1 VVTVREIR
9 VDPGAWDPVVADP
22 DGAQLIVAGPGTGK
36 TEFLVQRVANIVNTG
51 RARRDQVLV
60 LTFSRRASADM
71 RRRVGVALGGSG
83 VPVDSSTFHSL
94 ALRLLEAGNAGER
107 PIPLTPP
114 EQVTLVADLL
124 AKENPDHWPVSY
136 RGILATRGFASEIAD
151 FLTRCSER
159 LLSPADL
166 EQRAAERA
174 DWRGIPGLFLRY
186 REALEGLERT
196 DYGTLLVSAVE
207 MLATSR
213 GQELATGFRYVI
225 VDEYQDTSPA
235 QAELAGLLASSH
247 GNLTVAG
254 DPYQSI
260 YSFRGAEL
268 RNIAQ
273 FADRHPELTRIVL
286 DQSLRVPAE
295 ILESALRVVSSG
307 ELPGSAGPVRPA
319 EHRGRVEAYVF
330 DQETAEA
337 DWIAREVEHVIR
349 VEGLRP
355 SEIAVLVRSKRELIN
370 ELSRALDRRSIPHD
384 SPDSRLVDHPAV
396 RVFDDLAR
404 VALLEGNARIPT
416 PGEWADADRAMR
428 RILLGPLVSLG
439 LGAERALLRERRR
452 TGVSWARLIAT
463 EIPDRTDLSELLD
476 DSGWATA
483 IPATDGFWEAW
494 NRLHGIDRL
503 VADPDRRLW
512 RLAISAFAQV
522 LTRQAERDKKV
533 SLAQFFEMTQDEGF
547 ESEPLLAFRGDEDRV
562 TLTTLH
568 QSKGLEFE
576 VVFIANA
583 VEGIFP
589 DLRRSRRMLRPELL
603 SPERMTDPSAQHLFQ
618 VQEEMRLAYTAMTR
632 AHRRVVWTATAA
644 GVDQG
649 EHRPSRF
656 LVAASG
662 VGSLSE
668 LRRPADDDRAP
679 VTVKEA
685 EVDMRR
691 ALFDPDVGSARRLAA
706 ARVLGSPPENWWQ
719 PSAFAGVR
727 SPGPNQPILGEGLR
741 LSPSQADSYAT
752 CPRRY
757 ALERRLRLG
766 DAGSPYARFGTLVH
780 SAMERAE
787 AAVVG
792 TDEAHTGL
800 EDALEHLESVWAE
813 EADFGTP
820 ELNEAWLKQAAM
832 ALVRLY
838 ELWPSPDGRPIG
850 LEMKVESVIDGVP
863 WMGLIDRLERTPSG
877 LKVVDYKTSKNPP
890 TIEDSKSSIQLGFY
904 ASSVA
909 LLLGEPVTAAEM
921 WFPRTDAKRITTRAL
936 DLDRLQ
942 DIENQMVEVTRSI
955 RSENWEPRV
964 GDGCKN
970 CGFRKSCPAWPEGQ
984 GAFMP

>member
-1 VVTVREIR
+1 MTVREIR
-9 VDPGAWDPVVADP
+9 VDPGAWDPVVSDP

-36 TEFLVQRVANIVNTG
+36 TEFLVQRVAHIVNSG
-51 RARRDQVLV
+51 RARRDQISL

-71 RRRVGVALGGSG
+71 RRRVGNALGGSG
-83 VPVDSSTFHSL
+83 VPVDASTFHSL
-94 ALRLLEAGNAGER
+94 ALRLLEAGNGGER

-124 AKENPDHWPVSY
+124 TKEDPDSWPVTY
-136 RGILATRGFASEIAD
+136 RGILTTRGFASEIAD

-166 EQRAAERA
+166 EQRAKERA

-186 REALEGLERT
+186 RELLEQLKRT

-207 MLATSR
+207 MLRTPA
-213 GQELATGFRYVI
+213 GQELAGGYRYVI

-235 QAELAGLLASSH
+235 QAELARLLAESH
-247 GNLTVAG
+247 GNITVAG

-273 FADRHPELTRIVL
+273 FADRHPVLTRIVL

-319 EHRGRVEAYVF
+319 EHRGRVEAHVF
-330 DQETAEA
+330 DQETSEA
-337 DWIAREVEHVIR
+337 DWIAREVEHVVR
-349 VEGLRP
+349 VEGIRP
-355 SEIAVLVRSKRELIN
+355 SAVAVLVRSKRELIN

-396 RVFDDLAR
+396 RVFDDLALVAQLEGGLR
-404 VALLEGNARIPT
+404 VAT
-416 PGEWADADRAMR
+416 PGERADADRAMR

-439 LGAERALLRERRR
+439 LGQERAMLRERRR
-452 TGVSWARLIAT
+452 TGDSWADIVST
-463 EIPDRTDLSELLD
+463 ELPHRADLSELLAD
-476 DSGWATA
+476 PAWATA
-483 IPATDGFWEAW
+483 KPATDGFWEAW
-494 NRLHGIDRL
+494 NRLQGVDRL

-512 RLAISAFAQV
+512 RLAVSAFAQV
-522 LTRQAERDKKV
+522 LTRQAERDEKV
-533 SLAQFFEMTQDEGF
+533 TLARFFEMTHDEGF
-547 ESEPLLAFRGDEDRV
+547 ESEPLLAFRPQEDRV

-568 QSKGLEFE
+568 QSKGLEFD

-583 VEGIFP
+583 VEGVFP

-603 SPERMTDPSAQHLFQ
+603 SPERTTDASAQHLFQ

-632 AHRRVVWTATAA
+632 ARLRVVWTATGA

-662 VGSLSE
+662 VESLSD
-668 LRRPADDDRAP
+668 LGRPLDDERDP
-679 VTVKEA
+679 VTVIEA
-685 EVDMRR
+685 EVAMRR
-691 ALFDPDVGSARRLAA
+691 TLFDPEEKAAHRLAA
-706 ARVLGSPPENWWQ
+706 ARVLGSPPEAWWE

-727 SPGPNQPILGEGLR
+727 EPGPDRPIVGQDFR
-741 LSPSQADSYAT
+741 LSPSQANSYAT

-780 SAMERAE
+780 AAMERAE
-787 AAVVG
+787 AGVVG
-792 TDEAHTGL
+792 TGATHADL
-800 EDALEHLESVWAE
+800 SDALDHLRGVWEE

-820 ELNEAWLKQAAM
+820 ELNAAWLRQAEIG
-832 ALVRLY
+832 LTKLY
-838 ELWPSPDGRPIG
+838 TLWPSADGAPIG
-850 LEMKVESVIDGVP
+850 LELKVEAVIDGIE
-863 WMGLIDRLERTPSG
+863 WMGLVDRLERTPGG
-877 LKVVDYKTSKNPP
+877 LKVVDYKTSK
-890 TIEDSKSSIQLGFY
+890 TAASLEEGRSSIQLGFY
-904 ASSVA
+904 ASAIAESF
-909 LLLGEPVTAAEM
+909 GEPVIGAEM
-921 WFPRTDAKRITTRAL
+921 WFPRVDTKGMTTRAL
-936 DLDRLQ
+936 DLDRIGE
-942 DIENQMVEVTRSI
+942 IEEEMIQITRSI
-955 RSENWEPRV
+955 RSEDWEPRV
-964 GDGCKN
+964 GDGCKR
-970 CGFRKSCPAWPEGQ
+970 CGFKKSCPAWPEGQ
-984 GAFMP
+984 GAFLP

>member
-1 VVTVREIR
+1 VTIREIR

-36 TEFLVQRVANIVNTG
+36 TEFLVQRVAHIVNSG
-51 RARRDQVLV
+51 RARRDQISL
-60 LTFSRRASADM
+60 LTFSRRASGDM
-71 RRRVGVALGGSG
+71 RRRVGLALGGSG
-83 VPVDSSTFHSL
+83 VPVDASTFHSL
-94 ALRLLEAGNAGER
+94 ALRFLEAGNEGDR

-114 EQVTLVADLL
+114 EQVRLVADLL
-124 AKENPDHWPVSY
+124 AGEDPGSWPVTY

-159 LLSPADL
+159 LLSPDDL
-166 EQRAAERA
+166 EQRAEERA
-174 DWRGIPGLFLRY
+174 DWRGIPGLFRRY
-186 REALEGLERT
+186 RETLEEMRRT

-207 MLATSR
+207 MLRTSE
-213 GQELATGFRYVI
+213 GQKLAAGFRYVI

-235 QAELAGLLASSH
+235 QAELAGLLAESH

-273 FADRHPELTRIVL
+273 FADRHRDVTRIVL

-319 EHRGRVEAYVF
+319 EHTGRVEAHVF
-330 DQETAEA
+330 DQETSEA

-349 VEGLRP
+349 VQGSRP
-355 SEIAVLVRSKRELIN
+355 SAVAVLVRSKRELLN

-384 SPDSRLVDHPAV
+384 SPDARLVDHPAV

-404 VALLEGNARIPT
+404 VAVLEGELRVAT
-416 PGEWADADRAMR
+416 PGEKADADRAMR

-439 LGAERALLRERRR
+439 LGQERAMLRQRRR
-452 TGVSWARLIAT
+452 TGRPWAEVVGTELPERRDLIQLL
-463 EIPDRTDLSELLD
+463 TDPS
-476 DSGWATA
+476 WATA
-483 IPATDGFWEAW
+483 KPATDGFWEAW
-494 NRLHGIDRL
+494 NRLQGLDHL
-503 VADPDRRLW
+503 VVDPDRRLW

-522 LTRQAERDKKV
+522 LTRQAERDEKV
-533 SLAQFFEMTQDEGF
+533 TLARFFEMTQDEGF
-547 ESEPLLAFRGDEDRV
+547 ESEPLLTFRPKEDRV

-568 QSKGLEFE
+568 QSKGLEFD

-583 VEGIFP
+583 VEGVFP

-603 SPERMTDPSAQHLFQ
+603 SPERTIDASAQHLFQ

-632 AHRRVVWTATAA
+632 ARKRVVWTATGA

-656 LVAASG
+656 LIAASG
-662 VGSLSE
+662 VASLSE
-668 LRRPADDDRAP
+668 LGRPADEGRDP
-679 VTVKEA
+679 VTVIEA
-685 EVDMRR
+685 EVGMRR
-691 ALFDPDVGSARRLAA
+691 TVFDPEKSAAHRLAA
-706 ARVLGSPPENWWQ
+706 ARVLGSPPESWWE

-727 SPGPNQPILGEGLR
+727 EPGPDRPIIGAELR

-787 AAVVG
+787 TGVIG
-792 TDEAHTGL
+792 TGEPHASL
-800 EDALEHLESVWAE
+800 EDALVHLRSVWE
-813 EADFGTP
+813 EDADFGTP
-820 ELNEAWLKQAAM
+820 ELNAAWLKQAEA
-832 ALVRLY
+832 ALTKLY
-838 ELWPSPDGRPIG
+838 TLWPSPEGRPIG
-850 LEMKVESVIDGVP
+850 LELKVESEIDGIA
-863 WMGLIDRLERTPSG
+863 WMGLVDRLERAPDG
-877 LKVVDYKTSKNPP
+877 LKVVDYKTSKTVPSH
-890 TIEDSKSSIQLGFY
+890 EKGHSSIQLGFY
-904 ASSVA
+904 ASAIARSF
-909 LLLGEPVTAAEM
+909 GEPVISAEM
-921 WFPRTDAKRITTRAL
+921 WFPRGDTKALSTRAL
-936 DLDRLQ
+936 DPDRMSE
-942 DIENQMVEVTRSI
+942 IEEELIQVTRSI
-955 RSENWEPRV
+955 RSEDWAPRV

-970 CGFRKSCPAWPEGQ
+970 CVFKKSCPAWPEGQ
-984 GAFMP
+984 GAYLP

>member
-1 VVTVREIR
+1 VTVREIR

-36 TEFLVQRVANIVNTG
+36 TEFLVQRVAHIVNTG

-71 RRRVGVALGGSG
+71 RRRVGIALGGSG
-83 VPVDSSTFHSL
+83 VPVDATTFHSL
-94 ALRLLEAGNAGER
+94 ALRLLEAGNAGNR

-114 EQVTLVADLL
+114 EQVALVGELL
-124 AKENPDHWPVSY
+124 TTEDPDKWPVSY
-136 RGILATRGFASEIAD
+136 RGILGTRGFASEIAD

-159 LLSPADL
+159 LLSPTDL
-166 EQRAAERA
+166 AERAEARA

-186 REALEGLERT
+186 RQALEGVGRT

-207 MLATSR
+207 MLDTAK
-213 GQELATGFRYVI
+213 GQELAAGFRYVI

-235 QAELAGLLASSH
+235 QAELAGKLVRSH

-268 RNIAQ
+268 RNIAE

-295 ILESALRVVSSG
+295 ILSAALRVVSSG
-307 ELPGSAGPVRPA
+307 ELPGSAGPVQPA
-319 EHRGRVEAYVF
+319 GHRGRVEAYVF

-349 VEGLRP
+349 TEGLRP
-355 SEIAVLVRSKRELIN
+355 SAIAVLVRSKRELIN
-370 ELSRALDRRSIPHD
+370 ELSRALDRRSVPHD

-404 VALLEGNARIPT
+404 IAMLEGDGRMAS
-416 PGEWADADRAMR
+416 PGEVADADRAMR
-428 RILLGPLVSLG
+428 RVLLGPLVSLG

-452 TGVSWARLIAT
+452 TGAAWANVIAT
-463 EIPDRTDLSELLD
+463 ELPERPDLATLLD
-476 DSGWATA
+476 DSSWATTL
-483 IPATDGFWEAW
+483 PATDGFWEAW
-494 NRLHGIDRL
+494 NRLHGIERL
-503 VADPDRRLW
+503 AADPDRRLW

-522 LTRQAERDKKV
+522 LARQAERDEKV
-533 SLAQFFEMTQDEGF
+533 SLARFFEMTQDEGF
-547 ESEPLLAFRGDEDRV
+547 ESEPLLGFRGDENRV

-568 QSKGLEFE
+568 QSKGLEFD

-583 VEGIFP
+583 VEGVFP

-632 AHRRVVWTATAA
+632 ARLRVVWTATGA

-656 LVAASG
+656 LVAAAG

-668 LRRPADDDRAP
+668 LGRPAEDLRAP
-679 VTVKEA
+679 VTVNEA
-685 EVDMRR
+685 EVGMRR
-691 ALFDPDVGSARRLAA
+691 TVFDPTESPARRLAA
-706 ARVLGSPPENWWQ
+706 ARVLGSPPESWWQ
-719 PSAFAGVR
+719 PAAFAGVR
-727 SPGPNQPILGEGLR
+727 SAGPDRPIIGDGLR

-780 SAMERAE
+780 SALERAE
-787 AAVVG
+787 ATILG
-792 TDEAHTGL
+792 TDAAHADL
-800 EDALEHLESVWAE
+800 EDALVELRAVWAE

-820 ELNEAWLKQAAM
+820 ELNAAWLKQAEM
-832 ALVRLY
+832 ALTRLY
-838 ELWPSPDGRPIG
+838 ELWPSPEGRPIG
-850 LEMKVESVIDGVP
+850 LEMKVESVIDGTP
-863 WMGLIDRLERTPSG
+863 WMGVIDRLERTADG
-877 LKVVDYKTSKNPP
+877 LKVIDYKTSKSPP
-890 TIEDSKSSIQLGFY
+890 TIEASKSSIQLAFY
-904 ASSVA
+904 SAAVA
-909 LLLGEPVTAAEM
+909 RSLEEPVATAEM
-921 WFPRTDAKRITTRAL
+921 WFPRTDARSITTRAL
-936 DLDRLQ
+936 DLDRLP
-942 DIENQMVEVTRSI
+942 DIETEMIEVTRAI
-955 RSENWEPRV
+955 RSEDWEPRV

-984 GAFMP
+984 GAFVP

>member
-1 VVTVREIR
+1 VTVREIR
-9 VDPGAWDPVVADP
+9 VDPGAWDPVVSDP

-36 TEFLVQRVANIVNTG
+36 TEFLVQRVAHIVNSAQ
-51 RARRDQVLV
+51 ARRNQISL

-71 RRRVGVALGGSG
+71 RRRVGIALEGSG
-83 VPVDSSTFHSL
+83 VPVDASTFHSL
-94 ALRLLEAGNAGER
+94 ALRFLEAGNQGDR

-114 EQVTLVADLL
+114 EQVSLVAELL
-124 AKENPDHWPVSY
+124 ATEHPDQWPVTY
-136 RGILATRGFASEIAD
+136 RGILTTRGFAIEIAD

-159 LLSPADL
+159 LLSPVDL
-166 EQRAAERA
+166 EHRAEERA
-174 DWRGIPGLFLRY
+174 DWRGIPGLFQRY
-186 REALEGLERT
+186 RDRLEEIERT

-207 MLATSR
+207 MLRTSP
-213 GQELATGFRYVI
+213 GQQLAAGFRYVI

-235 QAELAGLLASSH
+235 QAELAGLLAQSH

-273 FADRHPELTRIVL
+273 FVERHQPVTRIVL

-295 ILESALRVVSSG
+295 ILEAALRVVSSG

-319 EHRGRVEAYVF
+319 QHPGRVEAYVF
-330 DQETAEA
+330 DQETSEA
-337 DWIAREVEHVIR
+337 DWIAREVEREIR
-349 VEGLRP
+349 VEGRRP
-355 SEIAVLVRSKRELIN
+355 SAVAVLVRSKRELIN

-404 VALLEGNARIPT
+404 VAALEGGLRVPT
-416 PGEWADADRAMR
+416 PGEKADADRAMR

-439 LGAERALLRERRR
+439 LGQERALLRERRR
-452 TGVSWARLIAT
+452 TGAIWARVVAT
-463 EIPDRTDLSELLD
+463 ELPARADLTGLLSD
-476 DSGWATA
+476 PAWATA
-483 IPATDGFWEAW
+483 LPATDGFWEAW
-494 NRLHGIDRL
+494 NRLQGVDRL

-522 LTRQAERDKKV
+522 LARQAERDEKV
-533 SLAQFFEMTQDEGF
+533 TLARFFEMTQDEGF
-547 ESEPLLAFRGDEDRV
+547 ESEPLLVFRPQEDRV

-583 VEGIFP
+583 VEGVFP

-603 SPERMTDPSAQHLFQ
+603 SPERTTDASAQHLFQ

-632 AHRRVVWTATAA
+632 ARVRVVWTATGA

-662 VGSLSE
+662 VASLAD
-668 LRRPADDDRAP
+668 LGRPAEVARDP
-679 VTVKEA
+679 VTVIEA
-685 EVDMRR
+685 EVELRR
-691 ALFDPDVGSARRLAA
+691 ALFDPENGAAHRLAA
-706 ARVLGSPPENWWQ
+706 ARVLGSPPEAWWE

-727 SPGPNQPILGEGLR
+727 EPGPDAPIIGGELR

-787 AAVVG
+787 TDVVG
-792 TDEAHTGL
+792 TGAPHADLAV
-800 EDALEHLESVWAE
+800 ALEHLRAVWDE

-820 ELNEAWLKQAAM
+820 ELNTAWLRQAEI
-832 ALVRLY
+832 ALTKLY
-838 ELWPSPDGRPIG
+838 TLWPSPGGQPIG
-850 LEMKVESVIDGVP
+850 LELKVDSVIDGTP
-863 WMGLIDRLERTPSG
+863 WTGVVDRLERTADG
-877 LKVVDYKTSKNPP
+877 LKVVDYKTGKAAAS
-890 TIEDSKSSIQLGFY
+890 IEKGNSSIQLAFY
-904 ASSVA
+904 ATAIAQSFA
-909 LLLGEPVTAAEM
+909 EPVIAAEM
-921 WFPRTDAKRITTRAL
+921 WFPRDDVKGVTIRAL
-936 DLDRLQ
+936 DTDRMGE
-942 DIENQMVEVTRSI
+942 IEEEMIEVTRSI
-955 RSENWEPRV
+955 RSENWAPRV
-964 GDGCKN
+964 GDGCRN
-970 CGFRKSCPAWPEGQ
+970 CGFKKSCPAWPEGQ
-984 GAFMP
+984 GAFLP

>member
-1 VVTVREIR
+1 MTVREIR

-36 TEFLVQRVANIVNTG
+36 TEFLVQRVAHIVNSG
-51 RARRDQVLV
+51 AARRDQILV

-83 VPVDSSTFHSL
+83 VPVDASTIHSL
-94 ALRLLEAGNAGER
+94 ALRLLEAGNAGFR

-114 EQVTLVADLL
+114 EQVRLVAELL
-124 AKENPDHWPVSY
+124 AAEDPDHWPVSY
-136 RGILATRGFASEIAD
+136 RGILATRGFAAEIAD

-166 EQRAAERA
+166 ETRAEERA
-174 DWRGIPGLFLRY
+174 DWRGIPGLFRRY
-186 REALEGLERT
+186 REALQGLERT

-207 MLATSR
+207 MLATPK
-213 GQELATGFRYVI
+213 GQELAAGFRYVI

-235 QAELAGLLASSH
+235 QAELAGLLAASH

-273 FADRHPELTRIVL
+273 FAEQHPDLTRIVL

-295 ILESALRVVSSG
+295 ILEAALRVVSSG

-330 DQETAEA
+330 DQETSEA

-355 SEIAVLVRSKRELIN
+355 SAIAVLVRSKRELIN
-370 ELSRALDRRSIPHD
+370 ELSRALDRRSVPHD

-404 VALLEGNARIPT
+404 VAMLEGDGRVPS

-463 EIPDRTDLSELLD
+463 DLPDRTDLSELLD
-476 DSGWATA
+476 DSGWATGM
-483 IPATDGFWEAW
+483 PATDGFWEAW
-494 NRLHGIDRL
+494 NQLRGVERL

-522 LTRQAERDKKV
+522 LTRQAERDEKV
-533 SLAQFFEMTQDEGF
+533 SLARFFEMTQDEGF

-568 QSKGLEFE
+568 QSKGLEFD

-583 VEGIFP
+583 VEGVFP
-589 DLRRSRRMLRPELL
+589 DIRRSRRMLRPELL
-603 SPERMTDPSAQHLFQ
+603 SPERTTDASAQHLFQ

-632 AHRRVVWTATAA
+632 ARLRVVWTATGA

-662 VGSLSE
+662 VASLSD
-668 LRRPADDDRAP
+668 LGRPADEDRAP

-691 ALFDPDVGSARRLAA
+691 ILFDPEVGQARRLAA
-706 ARVLGSPPENWWQ
+706 ARVLGSPPESWWQ
-719 PSAFAGVR
+719 PAAFAGVR
-727 SPGPNQPILGEGLR
+727 SPGPDQPIIGEGLR

-766 DAGSPYARFGTLVH
+766 DAGSPYALFGTLVH

-787 AAVVG
+787 AGVVG
-792 TDEAHTGL
+792 TGEIHANL
-800 EDALEHLESVWAE
+800 EDALEDLRAVWE
-813 EADFGTP
+813 ETADFGTP
-820 ELNEAWLKQAAM
+820 ELNAAWLKQAEA
-832 ALVRLY
+832 AVTRLY
-838 ELWPSPDGRPIG
+838 ELWPSPDGQPIG
-850 LEMKVESVIDGVP
+850 LEMKVESIIDGTP
-863 WMGLIDRLERTPSG
+863 WVGVIDRLERTSKG
-877 LKVVDYKTSKNPP
+877 LKVVDYKTSKSPP
-890 TIEDSKSSIQLGFY
+890 TLEEARSSIQLAFY

-909 LLLGEPVTAAEM
+909 LSLGESVTTAEM
-921 WFPRTDAKRITTRAL
+921 WFPRTDAKSITTRAL
-936 DLDRLQ
+936 DLDRLE
-942 DIENQMVEVTRSI
+942 DIEEEMVEITRSI
-955 RSENWEPRV
+955 RGEDWEPRV
-964 GDGCKN
+964 GDGCRT

-984 GAFMP
+984 GAFIP

>member
-9 VDPGAWDPVVADP
+9 VDPGAWDPVVSDP

-36 TEFLVQRVANIVNTG
+36 TEFLVQRVAHIVDSG
-51 RARRDQVLV
+51 RARRDQILV

-71 RRRVGVALGGSG
+71 RRRVGAALGGSG
-83 VPVDSSTFHSL
+83 VPVDASTFHSL
-94 ALRLLEAGNAGER
+94 ALRLLEAGNAGDR

-114 EQVTLVADLL
+114 EQVTLVGDLL
-124 AKENPDHWPVSY
+124 AEEDPDSWPVSY
-136 RGILATRGFASEIAD
+136 RGILDTRGFASEIAD

-166 EQRAAERA
+166 AQLAESRA

-186 REALEGLERT
+186 RQALDGLGRT

-207 MLATSR
+207 MLDTSR
-213 GQELATGFRYVI
+213 GQELAAGFRYVI

-235 QAELAGLLASSH
+235 QAELAGLLGRTH

-273 FADRHPELTRIVL
+273 FADRHPDLTRIVL

-295 ILESALRVVSSG
+295 ILDAALRVVSSG
-307 ELPGSAGPVRPA
+307 ELPGSAGPVHPA

-349 VEGLRP
+349 VEGIKP
-355 SEIAVLVRSKRELIN
+355 SAIAVLVRSKRELIN
-370 ELSRALDRRSIPHD
+370 ELSRALDRRSVPHD

-404 VALLEGNARIPT
+404 VASLEGNGRAPT
-416 PGEWADADRAMR
+416 PGERADVDRAMR

-452 TGVSWARLIAT
+452 TGASWAGVIAT
-463 EIPDRTDLSELLD
+463 ELPNRADLAELLD
-476 DSGWATA
+476 DSGWATSM
-483 IPATDGFWEAW
+483 PATDGFWEAW

-522 LTRQAERDKKV
+522 LTRQAERDEKV
-533 SLAQFFEMTQDEGF
+533 SLARFFEMTQDEGF
-547 ESEPLLAFRGDEDRV
+547 ESEPLLAYRGDEDRV

-568 QSKGLEFE
+568 QSKGLEFD

-583 VEGIFP
+583 VEGVFP

-632 AHRRVVWTATAA
+632 ARLRVIWTATGA

-662 VGSLSE
+662 AASLSE
-668 LRRPADDDRAP
+668 LGRPVDDDRAP
-679 VTVKEA
+679 VTVKES
-685 EVDMRR
+685 EVAMRR
-691 ALFDPDVGSARRLAA
+691 ALFDPEVGTARRLAS
-706 ARVLGSPPENWWQ
+706 ARVLGSPPEKWWQ
-719 PSAFAGVR
+719 PAAFAGVR
-727 SPGPNQPILGEGLR
+727 APGPDQPIIGDGFR

-766 DAGSPYARFGTLVH
+766 DAGSPYAQFGTLVH

-787 AAVVG
+787 TDVVG
-792 TDEAHTGL
+792 TGETHAKLD
-800 EDALEHLESVWAE
+800 DALSHLRSVWAE

-820 ELNEAWLKQAAM
+820 ELNAAWLKQAEMAM
-832 ALVRLY
+832 TRLY
-838 ELWPSPDGRPIG
+838 ESWPSPDGLPIG
-850 LEMKVESVIDGVP
+850 LEMKIDSIIDGTTWV
-863 WMGLIDRLERTPSG
+863 GLIDRLERTPGG
-877 LKVVDYKTSKNPP
+877 LKVVDYKTTKSPP
-890 TIEDSKSSIQLGFY
+890 TIEDSKSSIQLAFY
-904 ASSVA
+904 AGSVERS
-909 LLLGEPVTAAEM
+909 LNEPVIAAEM
-921 WFPRTDAKRITTRAL
+921 WFPRTDAKKITTRSL
-936 DLDRLQ
+936 DIDRLP
-942 DIENQMVEVTRSI
+942 DLETEMIEITRSI
-955 RSENWEPRV
+955 RAEDWEPRV

-970 CGFRKSCPAWPEGQ
+970 CGFKKSCPAWPEGQ
-984 GAFMP
+984 GAFLP